1 MGPTVGLGLD
11 GDGYGTR
18 SFNLRLGNVGLQGDV
33 DGGIDGGGEGDN
45 GGKVDDLATGG
56 HVANGLDIDPRSFRQ
71 DGYRAVRHVI

>member
-1 MGPTVGLGLD
+1 
-11 GDGYGTR
+11 
-18 SFNLRLGNVGLQGDV
+18 V